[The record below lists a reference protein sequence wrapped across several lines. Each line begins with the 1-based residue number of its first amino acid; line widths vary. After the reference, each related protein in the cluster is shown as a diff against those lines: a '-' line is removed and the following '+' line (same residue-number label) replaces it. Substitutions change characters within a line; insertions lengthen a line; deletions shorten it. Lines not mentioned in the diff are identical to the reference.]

1 MNRDFSE
8 YPAIIT
14 YQIKRENMHTFQI
27 AKSVLDGYKND
38 KLSEERI
45 NFLITQANE
54 QLNEISQNKEIYDR
68 FLNKVQAPQKIDN
81 IILWILLMSNED
93 ICDEYIDTFNKDF
106 REIIPVSDL
115 ADLLVY
121 IVHLKKVKNIELDGF
136 DYLLEY
142 KHGGIDEVDQYSFS
156 NVLLYIQRSK
166 EIEIE
171 F

>member
-1 MNRDFSE
+1 
-8 YPAIIT
+8 
-14 YQIKRENMHTFQI
+14 MHTLQI
-27 AKSVLDGYKND
+27 AESVLDDYRNN
-38 KLSEERI
+38 KLTEERI

-54 QLNEISQNKEIYDR
+54 QLDEISQNKEIYDS
-68 FLNKVQAPQKIDN
+68 FLNKVNAPQKIDN

-93 ICDEYIDTFNKDF
+93 ICEEYIDEFDKGF

-121 IVHLKKVKNIELDGF
+121 VIHLKKIQNIELDGY

-142 KHGGIDEVDQYSFS
+142 KHEGIDEVDQYGFA
-156 NVLLYIQRSK
+156 NVLLHVQKSK
-166 EIEIE
+166 EVPLE

>member
-1 MNRDFSE
+1 
-8 YPAIIT
+8 
-14 YQIKRENMHTFQI
+14 MHTLQI
-27 AKSVLDGYKND
+27 AESVLDDYRNN

-54 QLNEISQNKEIYDR
+54 QLDEISQNKEIYNS
-68 FLNKVQAPQKIDN
+68 FLNKVNAPKKIDN
-81 IILWILLMSNED
+81 IILWILFMSNED
-93 ICDEYIDTFNKDF
+93 ICEEYIDEFDKDF

-121 IVHLKKVKNIELDGF
+121 IIHLKKIKNIELDGF

-142 KHGGIDEVDQYSFS
+142 KHEGIDEVDQYSFA

-166 EIEIE
+166 EVDIE